1 VRNREVFKILPP
13 IPFSSFGTLSLSGDR
28 LLTSTKRAD
37 PRSLWNF
44 CKTDRHA
51 RGEHPIGLRNMCDQL
66 TNSREL
72 RQLNRRCFLKNSTLI
87 GALGFLNVGLFT
99 RSVLAAEALTEE
111 ERNNDRR
118 GFPGRIRGRNRF
130 RPRRRESL
138 EKISESVTK
147 TEIRLDK
154 IIPAG
159 MTPTADPVVGR
170 FPEEADMRGK
180 AVL

>member
-1 VRNREVFKILPP
+1 MDSNLADLIVERKKEKEIPINFIVRQPTIEEAF
-13 IPFSSFGTLSLSGDR
+13 
-28 LLTSTKRAD
+28 RAA
-37 PRSLWNF
+37 F
-44 CKTDRHA
+44 
-51 RGEHPIGLRNMCDQL
+51 
-66 TNSREL
+66 
-72 RQLNRRCFLKNSTLI
+72 
-87 GALGFLNVGLFT
+87 
-99 RSVLAAEALTEE
+99 EAVIASDL
-111 ERNNDRR
+111 D
-118 GFPGRIRGRNRF
+118 
-130 RPRRRESL
+130 RRESL